1 MIYEFCFS
9 NAKLFLKR
17 IFCQAQTWESDS
29 ACKKEF

>member
-1 MIYEFCFS
+1 MNFCFS

-17 IFCQAQTWESDS
+17 IFCQAQTEDCGS